1 MRDVANQIQR
11 LTPEQQSRC
20 YFAVVATGFTQADQ
34 TRQNNQHAMVRLRNG
49 VMKPIRELPKIS
61 KDDPQPNGDYSITL
75 INNHSDDVANQSGAG
90 WLFLSDD
97 GTLHMMYCLS
107 TNQAANSIQPL
118 AADGMLQFST
128 EGLMNDLGKDGLYG
142 DFWINAVA
150 PCKVGNDPG
159 TQSVENKLGGNMPK
173 PEEEVQNAEM
183 SEALKKELADIV
195 KNAVVKNDDSGDLT
209 SKLLKFFNDN
219 GINDADLI
227 SRILGAAASSNAG
240 AGAEDAPDK
249 VPDDTSSPTGAAN
262 TVERKNS
269 MQHGNAGQFMSST
282 VDQPMKNTA
291 TVVQNTMEKLSQS
304 PQYLE
309 AWATDLRNGWNPEKA
324 NFGENVS
331 ALYTKNDITITPES
345 GVAIPPEMV
354 LTKIAALIESDNN
367 IIGHLNFTNVKQY
380 DVSGFKVKSQQAHGR
395 TKGSVAQ
402 KKGTDITI
410 QPRTIT
416 SASLYKF
423 ARINSDYI
431 EDTGGMTNSAFVD
444 ELLNDLPTS
453 VILAIEQGVLVGGIT
468 NDNEGI
474 ATPFTKLQP
483 IQADVEADH
492 SVWGGVK
499 TMSAGQT
506 LLSALSQAM
515 PMVRRVRT
523 VDSQNNR
530 FLLISEEEYRG
541 MLDEAVVGNSTVP
554 PVFTN
559 TMDAIASYLGLDGV
573 LVIPWL
579 AEDKYMITET
589 NPNVQKYMSKYRAAI
604 VNLGAYKA
612 IGDLSPQVLSEFHM
626 STNSQDFEAKS
637 RIGGALTLPYS
648 AALIAK
654 APAASGLGK

>member
-75 INNHSDDVANQSGAG
+75 INNHSEDVANQSGAG
-90 WLFLSDD
+90 WLFLADD

-128 EGLMNDLGKDGLYG
+128 EGLVNDLGEDGLYG

-173 PEEEVQNAEM
+173 PEEEVKNAEM
-183 SEALKKELADIV
+183 SEALKKELSDIV

-240 AGAEDAPDK
+240 AGADDVPDK
-249 VPDDTSSPTGAAN
+249 VPDDTSSPTGTAN

-282 VDQPMKNTA
+282 VNQPTQKNA
-291 TVVQNTMEKLSQS
+291 LVVENTVEKLSKS
-304 PQYLE
+304 NAYLE
-309 AWATDLRNGWNPEKA
+309 AWATDIRNGWHPETKGMGDHVA
-324 NFGENVS
+324 D
-331 ALYTKNDITITPES
+331 LYKQNAISINPES
-345 GVAIPPEMV
+345 GVAVPPEMI
-354 LTKIAALIESDNN
+354 LTAISALIESDNN
-367 IIGHLNFTNVKQY
+367 IIGHLTFKNVRQY
-380 DVSGFKVKSQQAHGR
+380 DASGYKKSSSAAKGR
-395 TKGSVAQ
+395 AKLSVAE
-402 KKGTDITI
+402 KKDTDMVIV
-410 QPRTIT
+410 PRTIT

-423 ARINSDYI
+423 ARLNSDYV
-431 EDTGGMTNSAFVD
+431 EDTGGMTNSAFID
-444 ELLNDLPTS
+444 ELLDDLPTS
-453 VILAIEQGVLVGGIT
+453 VILGIEQGVLVGGVK
-468 NDNEGI
+468 NDDGT
-474 ATPFTKLQP
+474 AFTKLTA
-483 IQADVEADH
+483 IQADAENSDVPYA
-492 SVWGGVK
+492 SVA
-499 TMSAGQT
+499 TRAAGTT
-506 LLSALSQAM
+506 LLKALSNAM
-515 PMVRRVRT
+515 PTVRRVRNK
-523 VDSQNNR
+523 DSQNNR
-530 FLLISEEEYRG
+530 YLLISEEKYRA
-541 MLDEAVVGNSTVP
+541 MLDEAVIGNASVP

-559 TMDAIASYLGLDGV
+559 SMDAIASYLGVDQ
-573 LVIPWL
+573 VIVVPWL
-579 AEDKYMITET
+579 ADDKYAVHDA
-589 NPNVQKYMSKYRAAI
+589 NPNVAAYMAKYDAAV
-604 VNLGAYKA
+604 VNLGAYTA
-612 IGDLSPQVLSEFHM
+612 IGDVSPQVLSEFHM
-626 STNSQDFEAKS
+626 QTNSQDFESKA

-648 AALIAK
+648 ATLIPV